1 MKLNRALWAVQ
12 GLLAALFL
20 FAGAMKLI
28 LPVEAMQ
35 NGPTALPGWF
45 LRFIGTA
52 EIAGAIGLVLPG
64 LLKIKTQLTPLAAG
78 GLTIIMAGA
87 VVLTA
92 EIAIAH
98 ASVPFLVGLVL
109 LAVAYGRVRLA
120 PIAVRQRTRRPSQV
134 AVARKAA

>member
-1 MKLNRALWAVQ
+1 
-12 GLLAALFL
+12 
-20 FAGAMKLI
+20 
-28 LPVEAMQ
+28 MQ

-92 EIAIAH
+92 EIAIAQ
-98 ASVPFLVGLVL
+98 ASVPFLVGLL
-109 LAVAYGRVRLA
+109 LSAVAYGRVRLA